1 MKIFKFGGASVR
13 HAEGIRNLAEILG
26 QYSGAQILTVISAI
40 GKTTNHLEELTRA
53 MLDGNTDAT
62 QLLDAIKQEHLNIT
76 EELFSDKLHPVYSDT
91 ANYFLELECLME
103 TVQPNQDYD
112 HLYDQVVSYGE
123 LISTKIV
130 SHYLQLKGI
139 RCHWADARNFIVTD
153 SLHREARVLWEETAK
168 LMEHRLKPLALK
180 NTIITQGFI
189 GRDRQNNTTTL
200 GREGSD
206 YSAALFAWG
215 LNADSVT
222 IWKDVAGVMNADPK
236 KFSFAEKLDS
246 LTYNDAI
253 ELAYYGASVIH
264 PKTIQP
270 LQSAQIPLF
279 VKSFMDTGEKGTEI
293 SNNALPISSPCYILK
308 EAQCLIL
315 IKSPD
320 FNFIAEEHLSRIF
333 TLMAEKR
340 IRANLMQQSAISFS
354 LCTDDSG
361 NRFNFFLDALSEA
374 GFNITVLRNLQLLT
388 VYHAVQGF
396 QKEGILKD
404 KKVLLEQL
412 MGGTAQYIL
421 E

>member
-26 QYSGAQILTVISAI
+26 QHSNEHILTVISAI
-40 GKTTNHLEELTRA
+40 GKTTNHLEDLTRA
-53 MLDGNTDAT
+53 ILAADSVVNE
-62 QLLDAIKQEHLNIT
+62 LLEAIKQEHLMIIDD
-76 EELFSDKLHPVYSDT
+76 LFPDKQHPVYSDT
-91 ANYFLELECLME
+91 ANYFLELECLLE

-112 HLYDQVVSYGE
+112 HLYDQIVSYGE

-139 RCHWADARNFIVTD
+139 RSYWADARNFIVTD
-153 SLHREARVLWEETAK
+153 SLHREARVQWEETAK

-189 GRDRQNNTTTL
+189 GRDLQNNTTTL

-215 LNADSVT
+215 LQAESVT

-236 KFSFAEKLDS
+236 KFPFAEKLDS

-270 LQSAQIPLF
+270 LQSVQIPLF
-279 VKSFMDTGEKGTEI
+279 VKSFLDSRAEGTEI
-293 SNNALPISSPCYILK
+293 SNKALPISGPCYILK
-308 EAQCLIL
+308 EAQCLIH

-320 FNFIAEEHLSRIF
+320 FNFMAEEHLSRIF
-333 TLMAEKR
+333 SLMAEKR

-361 NRFNFFLDALSEA
+361 NRFNFFLDALTEI
-374 GFNITVLRNLQLLT
+374 GFNITVQRNLQLLT

-396 QKEGILKD
+396 RKESILKN
-404 KKVLLEQL
+404 KTILLEQL
-412 MGGTAQYIL
+412 KGGTAQYVL
-421 E
+421 D

>member
-1 MKIFKFGGASVR
+1 MKIYKFGGASVR
-13 HAEGIRNLAEILG
+13 DAAGIRNLAEILG
-26 QYSGAQILTVISAI
+26 KHRNEHILTVISAI

-53 MLDGNTDAT
+53 ILA
-62 QLLDAIKQEHLNIT
+62 LDAGAHQILEGIEQEHLNII
-76 EELFSDKLHPVYSDT
+76 EDLFPDKLHPVYSDT
-91 ANYFLELECLME
+91 TNFFLELECLME
-103 TVQPNQDYD
+103 TVQPHQDYD
-112 HLYDQVVSYGE
+112 HLYDQLVSFGE

-130 SHYLQLKGI
+130 SHYVQLRGI
-139 RCHWADARNFIVTD
+139 SCHWADARNFIVTD
-153 SLHREARVLWEETAK
+153 SLHREARVLWDETAK
-168 LMEHRLKPLALK
+168 LMEHRLKPLAMK
-180 NTIITQGFI
+180 NTVITQGFI
-189 GRDRQNNTTTL
+189 ARDSQNNTTTL

-236 KFSFAEKLDS
+236 KFAFAQKLES
-246 LTYNDAI
+246 LTYTDAI

-279 VKSFMDTGEKGTEI
+279 VKSFLDDQAAGTEI
-293 SNNALPISSPCYILK
+293 SSNAMPVSIPCYILK
-308 EAQCLIL
+308 EAQCLIH

-333 TLMAEKR
+333 YLMAEKR

-361 NRFNFFLDALSEA
+361 NRFNYFLDALTEA
-374 GFNITVLRNLQLLT
+374 GFNISVQRNLRLLT
-388 VYHAVQGF
+388 VYHADKGF
-396 QKEGILKD
+396 RKESILKESR
-404 KKVLLEQL
+404 VLLEQL
-412 MGGTAQYIL
+412 MGGTAQYVID
-421 E
+421 